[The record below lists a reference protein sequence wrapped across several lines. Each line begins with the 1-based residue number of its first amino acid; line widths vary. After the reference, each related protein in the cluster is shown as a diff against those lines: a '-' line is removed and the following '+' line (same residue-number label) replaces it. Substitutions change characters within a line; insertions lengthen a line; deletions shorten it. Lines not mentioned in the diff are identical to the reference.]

1 MILVAEPEKKRATK
15 RSQPPAVKKKLTTI
29 TSPAYS
35 DKLFSSRVLLDPISN
50 VTDADNKAVLN
61 LNIPGDKLETV
72 QVSLNDYND
81 DDNDDNDTDNYM
93 ESIEQGE
100 NNSHNLKSK
109 RSKRKRRKGGRKG
122 TLGKKGKH
130 IINEVAVIDN
140 QETFP
145 AENVEEEEGEIE
157 IIGFEMGGN
166 SKGNSGLD
174 HHSSVVEIENEKGEE
189 SNHSEIKSEYLI

>member
-35 DKLFSSRVLLDPISN
+35 DKLFISRVLLDPISN
-50 VTDADNKAVLN
+50 VTDSDNKAVLN
-61 LNIPGDKLETV
+61 LNSPGDKLETV
-72 QVSLNDYND
+72 QVSLNDYNG
-81 DDNDDNDTDNYM
+81 DDNDTDIYM

-130 IINEVAVIDN
+130 TINEVAVIDN
-140 QETFP
+140 QETFL

-166 SKGNSGLD
+166 SKGTGSPFFCCRDWEWERRG
-174 HHSSVVEIENEKGEE
+174 K
-189 SNHSEIKSEYLI
+189 